1 MAVSEI
7 ARRDD
12 PFVNILDSVARAIGR
27 HGIKRGEA
35 GGAKAALRVTREQDV
50 RRTVQVYWT
59 AFEAAIPD
67 TSIGL
72 HLEVAEPRVHW
83 AEAYL
88 TPRHRN
94 WVFIFAENE
103 AGEIQL
109 VYHGDYPTPQEA
121 IDMFFDLATWYVLT
135 ATDNTWDGVVY
146 SVEDG
151 LTWSTSQQTY
161 ADATSSSAI
170 QESLKKSTILWLR
183 WRTGGRSQTMPVWY
197 LFDQKV
203 GKIYVLSGE
212 RQQTIPGA
220 RQMQK
225 CTVILRWKG
234 RNSSVAEIPASVRV
248 IKGSDLDWT
257 EIADRIAEKR
267 LNIPGLP
274 EDTARR
280 WRDECVIL
288 ELTLRG

>member
-1 MAVSEI
+1 MAVTEI

-12 PFVNILDSVARAIGR
+12 PFVNILESVARAIGR
-27 HGIKRGEA
+27 NAVKPGDA
-35 GGAKAALRVTREQDV
+35 SGAKAVLRVTREQDV
-50 RRTVQVYWT
+50 RRVVQVYWT
-59 AFEAAIPD
+59 PFEAAIPD

-88 TPRHRN
+88 SPRHRN
-94 WVFIFAENE
+94 WVFIFAETE
-103 AGEIQL
+103 TGEIQL
-109 VYHGDYPTPQEA
+109 AYHGDYATPQEA
-121 IDMFFDLATWYVLT
+121 IDKFFDLASWYVLT
-135 ATDNTWDGVVY
+135 ATDNTWDSVVY
-146 SVEDG
+146 TVEDH
-151 LTWSTSQQTY
+151 LPWAETHQAY
-161 ADATSSSAI
+161 AGFSAPAI

-183 WRTGGRSQTMPVWY
+183 WRIDNRTQTMPVWY
-197 LFDQKV
+197 VYDQKV

-212 RQQTIPGA
+212 RQQTLQGA
-220 RQMQK
+220 RQMRE
-225 CTVILRWKG
+225 CTVILRWKM

-248 IKGSDLDWT
+248 IKGDDPDWT